1 MLIRKLLAAALVATS
16 LVTFSPASA
25 ADLAEVQ
32 TALADLGHDPG
43 LADGKYGRRTDQ
55 ALHDFF
61 RRVNIAFD
69 GTLDDRRAEFVLAY
83 RDFIRRDTDLL
94 VGLVTRE
101 VDPLSLTDTQVCD
114 TLRVLPLHTTFEEAW
129 ARGLEC
135 DLSVDIDLDLPR
147 RYLGLEELED
157 YAARNSV
164 YVPDFSLDNVPPVY
178 PNLEATRAAF
188 DAYNFNLTE
197 VLLHVSSQSDFAF
210 CRGWLPT
217 VRNVMPDPSKN
228 LDGTGSWKEETL
240 RDAQVYCQ
248 DRLHFLSMAGVGTH
262 PGAAEAVS
270 EFQAA
275 VDAWVA
281 ADAPRNLYLERKG
294 ANTNFPYILML
305 NQITS
310 GVELLRAGFTW
321 GPEEDARYAAWAVRR
336 MDDIHP
342 YELYNPAGAGYCG
355 RPIDGSYT
363 SDECMNAAALVAQVT
378 LRVGILAQSPDLVR
392 RAYLTF
398 HRYLSAVR
406 PDGSPAFDSMRGC
419 YAADY
424 VSWAAMFSDAF
435 LFQWGRIA
443 EVDWD
448 LSVNDGGTLREMF
461 EYALQVVENPN
472 EVNGYASIH
481 RYDECYDTEGKLQQR
496 LQEDPL
502 QFYSTYL
509 AAHDPKR
516 LKSLIGMPRNQYGF
530 SRGGGPN
537 YEAANLSALAGL
549 QADYTNDH
557 HSGRYRMDWQ
567 FYNEGLGRYEMTAS
581 DMLNLAAGRGDIE
594 LGGLLDPSMGPS
606 DVFRRDLQ
614 VTYSPSG
621 EVRAVG
627 LLDYWCCDSPVEAV
641 QLTGDLDGRVLTDG
655 KTEGGR
661 RYKIILRRLS
671 D

>member
-1 MLIRKLLAAALVATS
+1 MRIRTLLSTTLVALS
-16 LVTFSPASA
+16 LVAFSPARA
-25 ADLAEVQ
+25 ADLADVQ

-43 LADGKYGRRTDQ
+43 PADGNYGQRTDQ
-55 ALHDFF
+55 ALRDFF
-61 RRVNIAFD
+61 RRVNITFD
-69 GTLDDRRAEFVLAY
+69 GTLDDRRAEFVLDY
-83 RDFIRRDTDLL
+83 RDFISRDMDLL

-101 VDPLSLTDTQVCD
+101 VEPLSLTDTQVCD

-129 ARGLEC
+129 ARGLDC

-147 RYLGLEELED
+147 RYLGLKELED

-164 YVPDFSLDNVPPVY
+164 NIPDFSIENVPPVY
-178 PNLEATRAAF
+178 PDLDATRAAF
-188 DAYNFNLTE
+188 DAYNFNLTQ
-197 VLLHVSSQSDFAF
+197 VLLDVSSQSEFEF

-240 RDAQVYCQ
+240 RDAQVYCEV
-248 DRLHFLSMAGVGTH
+248 RLHFLSMAGVGTH

-281 ADAPRNLYLERKG
+281 ADAPRNLYLVREG
-294 ANTNFPYILML
+294 ASTNFLYILML

-336 MDDIHP
+336 VDDIHP

-355 RPIDGSYT
+355 RPTDGSYM

-378 LRVGILAQSPDLVR
+378 LRVGILAQSPELVR

-419 YAADY
+419 YAANY

-435 LFQWGRIA
+435 LFQWSRIA

-448 LSVNDGGTLREMF
+448 LSVNGGGTLRDMF
-461 EYALQVVENPN
+461 EYALRVVESPN
-472 EVNGYASIH
+472 DVNAYAGVH
-481 RYDECYDTEGKLQQR
+481 RYDECYDAAGKLQQK

-509 AAHDPKR
+509 AEHDPER
-516 LKSLIGMPRNQYGF
+516 LQSLIGMSRNQYGF

-537 YEAANLSALAGL
+537 YEVKNLMALAGL
-549 QADYTNDH
+549 QADYTNDRH
-557 HSGRYRMDWQ
+557 AGRYRMDWQ
-567 FYNEGLGRYEMTAS
+567 FYNEDLGRYEMTAS
-581 DMLNLAAGRGDIE
+581 DMLTLAAGRGEIE
-594 LGGLLDPSMGPS
+594 LGRLVDPSMGPS

-614 VTYSPSG
+614 ITYSPSG
-621 EVRAVG
+621 EARAVG
-627 LLDYWCCDSPVEAV
+627 LLNYWCCDSPVEAV
-641 QLTGDLDGRVLTDG
+641 QLKGELEGGMLTDG

-661 RYKIILRRLS
+661 RYKIVLRRLS